1 MLDFFK
7 EGTNVKKKYICIIVV
22 ILGLLLIDQITK
34 FIISKTNYTINII
47 EGVLQFTF
55 AKNTG
60 GAFNLAQNN
69 LWGIIIT
76 NSIVLGIVI
85 RFMIIQ
91 FDKMNRTTKLCGSF
105 ILAGGISNLLD
116 RIIRGYVT
124 DYVSLNIVGYHFP
137 IFNLAD
143 VCITLG
149 VILLSIHYFKTDYK
163 KA

>member
-1 MLDFFK
+1 MNRKITLIASFTLVIDQIIKYSFSSVIKGFILIPNFISFIYAKNDGVAFSMLSGNRIFIILSTILLLLFLLSK
-7 EGTNVKKKYICIIVV
+7 EDKKY
-22 ILGLLLIDQITK
+22 LEGFSLTNTAYGLLL
-34 FIISKTNYTINII
+34 
-47 EGVLQFTF
+47 
-55 AKNTG
+55 
-60 GAFNLAQNN
+60 
-69 LWGIIIT
+69 
-76 NSIVLGIVI
+76 
-85 RFMIIQ
+85 
-91 FDKMNRTTKLCGSF
+91 
-105 ILAGGISNLLD
+105 GGILGNLLD